1 MSVFIRNDYI
11 YSAVTG
17 MLNGTLNKYIALQ
30 AGIFAVGIV
39 LMVIYILISKK
50 ISSKDKNNN

>member
-1 MSVFIRNDYI
+1 
-11 YSAVTG
+11 

-39 LMVIYILISKK
+39 LKK
-50 ISSKDKNNN
+50 YRLRTKTIIDIIKEQLKAVLFYAN

>member
-1 MSVFIRNDYI
+1 
-11 YSAVTG
+11 